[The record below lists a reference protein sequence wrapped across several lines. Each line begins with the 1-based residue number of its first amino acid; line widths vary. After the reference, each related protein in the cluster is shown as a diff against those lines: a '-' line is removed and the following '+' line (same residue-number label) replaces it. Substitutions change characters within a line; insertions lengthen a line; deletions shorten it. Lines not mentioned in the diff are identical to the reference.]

1 MTYRKILP
9 AVVLLSA
16 TVALTACGGDPD
28 RPSTAAPTATSADSA
43 APPPTSP
50 EATAAA
56 TAGPESS
63 GAPSDEA
70 STESSSPKLPLSP
83 PPIELPPRQAG
94 EPSAREVIAAFRAAG
109 LKVANSR
116 DRSEECGPDGLGLGC
131 SELVVTDG
139 IAVYVFPDEGSAI
152 DMAERWDGVSH
163 RKGTVVLNY
172 LKAPT
177 PKAERPRYEKVLDD
191 LR

>member
-1 MTYRKILP
+1 VTYRKILP

-16 TVALTACGGDPD
+16 TVALTACGDDPD
-28 RPSTAAPTATSADSA
+28 RPSTAAPTVTSADST
-43 APPPTSP
+43 APPPPSP
-50 EATAAA
+50 EATATAA
-56 TAGPESS
+56 AGPEST

-83 PPIELPPRQAG
+83 PPIELPPRQADA
-94 EPSAREVIAAFRAAG
+94 PSAREVIAAFRAAG

-116 DRSEECGPDGLGLGC
+116 DRSDECGPDGLGLGC

-139 IAVYVFPDEGSAI
+139 IAVYVFPDEGSAT
-152 DMAERWDGVSH
+152 DMAELWDGVSY

-172 LKAPT
+172 LKAST
-177 PKAERPRYEKVLDD
+177 PKAERPRYEKVLAD

>member
-16 TVALTACGGDPD
+16 TVALTACGDDPD
-28 RPSTAAPTATSADSA
+28 RPSTAAPTATSVDSA

-56 TAGPESS
+56 TAGPEST

-70 STESSSPKLPLSP
+70 STESSPKLPLSP
-83 PPIELPPRQAG
+83 PPIELPPRQADA
-94 EPSAREVIAAFRAAG
+94 PSARKVIAAFRAAG

-116 DRSEECGPDGLGLGC
+116 DRSDECGPDGLGLGC
-131 SELVVTDG
+131 SELVVTDS
-139 IAVYVFPDEGSAI
+139 IAVYVFPDEGSAT
-152 DMAERWDGVSH
+152 DMADLWDGVSY

-172 LKAPT
+172 LKAST
-177 PKAERPRYEKVLDD
+177 PKAERPRYEKVLAD
-191 LR
+191 LD